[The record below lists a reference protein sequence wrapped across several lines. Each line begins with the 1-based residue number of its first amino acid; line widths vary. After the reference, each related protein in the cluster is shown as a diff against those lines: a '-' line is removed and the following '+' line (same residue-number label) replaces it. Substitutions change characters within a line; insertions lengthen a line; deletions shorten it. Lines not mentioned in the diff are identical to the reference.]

1 MFPYVFQPHETLQLV
16 QIQNLLSGKQKCLP
30 TNSEAFWW
38 REQFHM
44 FRRFL
49 RHFQHEKHEKHGLP
63 ARSGLHKQIV
73 TATPHEYI
81 RLTYKYIRVTYRY
94 IRATYKIVKNYTEM

>member
-1 MFPYVFQPHETLQLV
+1 MSFDKPFLSMFPYVCEPQETLQLV
-16 QIQNLLSGKQKCLP
+16 QTQKQLSRKQKCLP

-49 RHFQHEKHEKHGLP
+49 RHFQHEKHCLP
-63 ARSGLHKQIV
+63 ARL
-73 TATPHEYI
+73 
-81 RLTYKYIRVTYRY
+81 
-94 IRATYKIVKNYTEM
+94 YTLAQTDRD